1 MNWRNNRIVKG
12 IMNLPAVRQPKVS
25 EADKL
30 RRSHLWALQPR
41 VKDVGLN
48 IGTYFEA
55 GDMPWVR
62 VCRRVI
68 KNRVISLGYQVTNPD
83 EAFNH
88 PSTVNYLTNLMKNP
102 MGVKRDD
109 FFETYVSRMWD
120 SFLVTG
126 DGFARVHYNDV
137 FEGIPE
143 GLEFIP
149 FEWMMYDYET
159 DQWGLKY
166 SNTRFEDDEIIHF
179 AEPGIRGEKWGTSLI
194 DSLARYLALQIY
206 GLKYNTSVFENNGI
220 NPRAV
225 MNYDINIEYDDL
237 LREIERLEKDR
248 KENPDGVLIVQGAE
262 YIQTQTSNKDMQYV
276 ELENLVRDITLS
288 IYGVTPAEAGIIES
302 GNLGGGTGQ
311 SQKETVKANLSGW
324 VKLFEGAH
332 NKVFGRS
339 GFEELFEF
347 KEMDLEDKEKRAIIE
362 DKKLRNGSTFVNEV
376 RAGYGLDP
384 VEWGNIPLTYGANQN
399 TLTYDTPENDTTKQL
414 QAYRKAL
421 LLERIKAE
429 Y

>member
-1 MNWRNNRIVKG
+1 MYCMLITEFINFTNILLKIVGYPKFKKFYQLKKLLSYFVYKYYVLRCKYLVVNKAPMRN
-12 IMNLPAVRQPKVS
+12 LLFQ
-25 EADKL
+25 
-30 RRSHLWALQPR
+30 
-41 VKDVGLN
+41 
-48 IGTYFEA
+48 F
-55 GDMPWVR
+55 
-62 VCRRVI
+62 
-68 KNRVISLGYQVTNPD
+68 
-83 EAFNH
+83 
-88 PSTVNYLTNLMKNP
+88 
-102 MGVKRDD
+102 
-109 FFETYVSRMWD
+109 
-120 SFLVTG
+120 SFLNLYLIESVG
-126 DGFARVHYNDV
+126 DTDIYATDTYNLKV
-137 FEGIPE
+137 FGDDSPIT
-143 GLEFIP
+143 LFI
-149 FEWMMYDYET
+149 T
-159 DQWGLKY
+159 LKTPGKIIAI
-166 SNTRFEDDEIIHF
+166 NTIDMKSKYEDDEIIHF

-206 GLKYNTSVFENNGI
+206 GLKYNTSIFENNGI

-347 KEMDLEDKEKRAIIE
+347 KEMDLEDKEKRANIE

-384 VEWGNIPLTYGANQN
+384 VDWGETPLTYGNTNN
-399 TLTYDTPENDTTKQL
+399 TLQDANLESESQKQL
-414 QAYRKAL
+414 QTYRKAL

>member
-1 MNWRNNRIVKG
+1 
-12 IMNLPAVRQPKVS
+12 
-25 EADKL
+25 
-30 RRSHLWALQPR
+30 
-41 VKDVGLN
+41 
-48 IGTYFEA
+48 
-55 GDMPWVR
+55 
-62 VCRRVI
+62 
-68 KNRVISLGYQVTNPD
+68 
-83 EAFNH
+83 
-88 PSTVNYLTNLMKNP
+88 
-102 MGVKRDD
+102 
-109 FFETYVSRMWD
+109 
-120 SFLVTG
+120 
-126 DGFARVHYNDV
+126 
-137 FEGIPE
+137 
-143 GLEFIP
+143 
-149 FEWMMYDYET
+149 MMYDYET

-166 SNTRFEDDEIIHF
+166 NNTRFEDDEIIHF

-206 GLKYNTSVFENNGI
+206 GLKYNTSIFENNGI

-347 KEMDLEDKEKRAIIE
+347 KEMDLEDKEKRANIE

-384 VEWGNIPLTYGANQN
+384 VDWGETPLTYGNTNN
-399 TLTYDTPENDTTKQL
+399 TLQDANLESESQKQL
-414 QAYRKAL
+414 QTYRKAL